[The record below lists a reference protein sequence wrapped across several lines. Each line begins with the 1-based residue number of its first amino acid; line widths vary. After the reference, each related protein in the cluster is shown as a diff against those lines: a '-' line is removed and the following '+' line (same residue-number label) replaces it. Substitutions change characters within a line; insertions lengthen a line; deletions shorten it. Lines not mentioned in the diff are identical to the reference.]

1 MSEFLK
7 ILPEA
12 IIQGLTEFLPVS
24 SSGHLVLVDKLFGHG
39 GMTLMTGAMLHLG
52 TLGAVIVYYWK
63 QIVAFLQGLFRGA
76 KESWHYFLCL
86 ALSTIVTGAVGIL
99 FASQAEEAF
108 SSLHFV
114 AFMWL
119 ITAVILFLTDK
130 RTEDKRPLTVTAALF
145 IGLAQAVAIFPG
157 ISRSGITLAAALL
170 LGLKRKEALQYIFF
184 ISIPAIAGGALFS
197 FKDGWERSENFVLP
211 VLLFGAMVA
220 GIVGYFSIKLLVAVT
235 QKGRLRA
242 FSLYLFILAFLVLLT
257 YTL

>member
-7 ILPEA
+7 IIPEA
-12 IIQGLTEFLPVS
+12 LIQGLTEFLPVS

-39 GMTLMTGAMLHLG
+39 GMTLMTGAVLHLG

-63 QIVAFLQGLFRGA
+63 QIVAFVRGLFRGT

-86 ALSTIVTGAVGIL
+86 SLSTVVTGVLGFL
-99 FASQAEEAF
+99 FASEAEEAF
-108 SSLHFV
+108 SSLQFV

-130 RTEDKRPLTVTAALF
+130 QQEGARSVTVAAALF
-145 IGLAQAVAIFPG
+145 IGLAQAAAIFPG

-184 ISIPAIAGGALFS
+184 ISIPAIAGGVLFS
-197 FKDGWERSENFVLP
+197 FRDGMERSEDFVLP
-211 VLLFGAMVA
+211 VLLFGAVVA

-235 QKGRLRA
+235 RKGRLRA
-242 FSLYLFILAFLVLLT
+242 FSLYLFILAFLILLT
-257 YTL
+257 YTV

>member
-1 MSEFLK
+1 
-7 ILPEA
+7 
-12 IIQGLTEFLPVS
+12 
-24 SSGHLVLVDKLFGHG
+24 
-39 GMTLMTGAMLHLG
+39 
-52 TLGAVIVYYWK
+52 
-63 QIVAFLQGLFRGA
+63 
-76 KESWHYFLCL
+76 
-86 ALSTIVTGAVGIL
+86 
-99 FASQAEEAF
+99 
-108 SSLHFV
+108 
-114 AFMWL
+114 MWL

-130 RTEDKRPLTVTAALF
+130 RTEDTRPLTVTAALF